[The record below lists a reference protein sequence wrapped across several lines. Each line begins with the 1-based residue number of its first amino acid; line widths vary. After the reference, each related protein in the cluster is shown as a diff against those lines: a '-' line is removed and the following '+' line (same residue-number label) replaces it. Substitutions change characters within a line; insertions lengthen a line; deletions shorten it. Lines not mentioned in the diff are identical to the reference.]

1 NQELTLDVS
10 DLNQG
15 VYLLNFIDTEKS
27 GSKTIVSHK
36 IFIRRD

>member
-27 GSKTIVSHK
+27 GSKTIVSK
-36 IFIRRD
+36 KLYIK